1 MRCWLGSSMTL
12 AAALL
17 ASAAYGASR
26 EENLN
31 APIVGEENAVLTD
44 APNVP
49 PPIHRDHATKMI
61 IHLEVKEVE
70 GRLADGVRYTFW
82 TFGGHVP
89 GKFIRI
95 REGDE
100 VEFHLDN
107 HPNNKNPHN
116 IDLHAVN
123 GPGGGAAASLTA
135 PGHSSV
141 FSFKALNPGLYVY
154 HCATAP
160 VAMHVGNG
168 MYGLILVEPR
178 EGLPKVDHE
187 YYVMQG
193 DFYTIGP
200 NGEQGL
206 QPFSMAKALDEKPEY
221 IVFNGAVGS
230 TVGDKALT
238 AKVGE
243 TVRFFVGDGGPNVVS
258 SFHVIGQIF
267 DTVYPEG
274 NMSVATH
281 NLQTTTIPA
290 GGAAITEFKMSV
302 PGTFIIVDHSL
313 QRAFNRGALAQLKA
327 TGDENKLVFSGKQF
341 DLVYQPE
348 GAGARVASEAVTGRP
363 AATSKAQRIELG
375 AGIFAN
381 NCQACHQADGQGVPN
396 AFPPLA
402 KSDYLNGDKVRAIKT
417 VTGGLQQK
425 LTVNGHD
432 FEGVMPAWDM
442 SDEDIANVLTYVYNT
457 WGNSGIEVT
466 PDEVHAYRIGAK

>member
-1 MRCWLGSSMTL
+1 MRKQGLRT
-12 AAALL
+12 AAAVAALL
-17 ASAAYGASR
+17 IVGSAFGASR
-26 EENLN
+26 EENLA
-31 APIVGEENAVLTD
+31 APITGEEKAVLTD

-49 PPIHRDHATKMI
+49 PPITRDHATKVI
-61 IHLEVKEVE
+61 VDLEVRELE

-107 HPNNKNPHN
+107 HPDNKNPHN

-160 VAMHVGNG
+160 VAMHVANG
-168 MYGLILVEPR
+168 MYGLIFVEPKG
-178 EGLPKVDHE
+178 GLPKVDHE
-187 YYVMQG
+187 YYLMQG
-193 DFYTIGP
+193 DFYTQGA

-206 QPFSMAKALDEKPEY
+206 QPFSMQKAIDEKPEY

-238 AKVGE
+238 SKVGE
-243 TVRFFVGDGGPNVVS
+243 TVRLFVGDGGPNVTS

-274 NMSVATH
+274 NLALATH
-281 NLQTTTIPA
+281 NVQTTAIPA
-290 GGAAITEFKMSV
+290 GGSTITEFKMSV

-313 QRAFNRGALAQLKA
+313 TRAFNRGALAQLKA
-327 TGDENKLVFSGKQF
+327 AGEEDKLVYSGKQF

-348 GAGARVASEAVTGRP
+348 GTGIRVASANVTGVPVAKSREERIKLGAERFLQQLPGVSPGERRGRAGRVP
-363 AATSKAQRIELG
+363 AARQVRLSQRGQG
-375 AGIFAN
+375 AGDQDRHRRPRAEAR
-381 NCQACHQADGQGVPN
+381 CQRKGVQRRDAGLGPLGRGHRERAD
-396 AFPPLA
+396 L
-402 KSDYLNGDKVRAIKT
+402 R
-417 VTGGLQQK
+417 LQQ
-425 LTVNGHD
+425 VGQRR
-432 FEGVMPAWDM
+432 P
-442 SDEDIANVLTYVYNT
+442 
-457 WGNSGIEVT
+457 
-466 PDEVHAYRIGAK
+466 

>member
-1 MRCWLGSSMTL
+1 MRSLWSGAAFAAIL
-12 AAALL
+12 AAAP
-17 ASAAYGASR
+17 AYAASR
-26 EENLN
+26 ADNLN
-31 APIVGEENAVLTD
+31 APIIGEENAVLTD

-49 PPIHRDHATKMI
+49 PPIQRDHATKVVV
-61 IHLEVKEVE
+61 HLEVREIE

-100 VEFHLDN
+100 VEMHLDN
-107 HPNNKNPHN
+107 HPDNKNPHN

-141 FSFKALNPGLYVY
+141 FSFKALNPGLFVY

-178 EGLPKVDHE
+178 EGLPKVDRE
-187 YYVMQG
+187 YYLMQG
-193 DFYTIGP
+193 EFYTVG
-200 NGEQGL
+200 NEGDQGL

-221 IVFNGAVGS
+221 VVFNGSVGS
-230 TVGDKALT
+230 TVGEKAIT

-243 TVRFFVGDGGPNVVS
+243 TVRLFVGDGGPNVTS

-267 DTVYPEG
+267 DTVYAEG
-274 NMSVATH
+274 NLSVPTH
-281 NLQTTTIPA
+281 NVQTTAIPA
-290 GGAAITEFKMSV
+290 GGAVITEFKMSV
-302 PGTFIIVDHSL
+302 PGTFLMVDHSL

-327 TGDENKLVFSGKQF
+327 TGPEDKLVFSGKQF

-348 GAGARVASEAVTGRP
+348 GTGIRVAGQGGVPPP
-363 AATSKAQRIELG
+363 AARTKEERIKLG
-375 AGIFAN
+375 ADVFAN
-381 NCQACHQADGQGVPN
+381 NCQACHQQDGQGVPD

-402 KSDYLNGDKVRAIKT
+402 KSDYLNNDKIRAIKT
-417 VTGGLQQK
+417 VTGGLETK
-425 LTVNGHD
+425 LIVNNHE
-432 FEGVMPAWDM
+432 FNGVMPAWNL

-457 WGNSGIEVT
+457 WGNSGLEVT
-466 PDEVHAYRIGAK
+466 PDEVKAYRIQAKP